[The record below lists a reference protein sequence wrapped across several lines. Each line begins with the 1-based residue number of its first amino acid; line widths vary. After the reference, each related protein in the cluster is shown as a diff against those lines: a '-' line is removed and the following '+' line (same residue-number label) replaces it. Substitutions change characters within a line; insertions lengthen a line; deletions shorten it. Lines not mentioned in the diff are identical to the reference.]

1 MSSKQVSNGG
11 VETRKAEGS
20 TTLRRQSALLR
31 PTRSCAAGG
40 WRRHLGGPHCGG
52 TGHRDHWP
60 GLAEIAVPWRSTVFF
75 HRFSICFLNFPHV
88 SSMSIMFGTRSWP
101 FQWAPFL
108 ARGSSP
114 LTPSGAPARSA
125 WASGRPAKWR
135 CVCRTTRC
143 ASGAAG
149 ARRSTPPSTWSR
161 PCRRT
166 PAAFTARRRL
176 RRSLDDL
183 VLPQERPGERP
194 AVIFLGLGFFAG
206 LRHLDS
212 DGTWGTA
219 PRDGHR
225 HRWRRDLLEL
235 KRRVARHLRAATSIC
250 RFIFD
255 GFAWISCRWWPS
267 ARVSGRVLPPHSRA
281 KPKMRG
287 ARASTRHAAPLRARC
302 DASQL

>member
-1 MSSKQVSNGG
+1 MAVLDTGTTGLVLPRSLCPG
-11 VETRKAEGS
+11 V
-20 TTLRRQSALLR
+20 R
-31 PTRSCAAGG
+31 PCFS
-40 WRRHLGGPHCGG
+40 
-52 TGHRDHWP
+52 
-60 GLAEIAVPWRSTVFF
+60 IVF
-75 HRFSICFLNFPHV
+75 HRFSVCFLDV